1 MKKLLFILLLLIWVS
16 CEDDNNDNSDFS
28 FVNEWVN
35 CKQLSLKIERPDG
48 NRVNDVIVWD
58 GNSSMRYDNEG
69 VLKETYTY
77 NEYGFPLSSTFGQSG
92 WVWTHK
98 IIDKWKLSETVV
110 VDENGDTLTFCSY
123 TWDGLTKY
131 EDCHEANHINSV
143 VTYNE
148 YGMPL
153 EAYHININ
161 SGEPYDYEYWIYEED
176 GRREKYKTIE
186 DLGTTLLGRET
197 TWDGN
202 KFETIHYSY
211 TSIESGIISY
221 KKVGEINEYY
231 RPVEYDLYRY
241 ENGNWVLSDI
251 VTVEYE
257 CPGFEQIYP

>member
-1 MKKLLFILLLLIWVS
+1 MKKLLLVIPLLIWVA
-16 CEDDNNDNSDFS
+16 CEDDNNDNSDYS
-28 FVNEWVN
+28 FVNEWIN
-35 CKQLSLKIERPDG
+35 CKQLSYQTEYDDG
-48 NRVNDVIVWD
+48 FQIGATFVWD
-58 GNSSMRYDNEG
+58 GNSSMRYNNWGD
-69 VLKETYTY
+69 LIDTYTY
-77 NEYGFPLSSTFGQSG
+77 NEYGIPLISASQTGI
-92 WVWTHK
+92 VWNYE
-98 IIDKWKLSETVV
+98 IIDKWKLSEEVT

-123 TWDGLTKY
+123 TWDGLTQY

-153 EAYHININ
+153 ESYHININ

-197 TWDGN
+197 TWNGN

-211 TSIESGIISY
+211 TSPESGIISY
-221 KKVGEINEYY
+221 KNVGEINEYY
-231 RPVEYDLYRY
+231 SLVEDDLYLY
-241 ENGNWVLSDI
+241 DNGNWDFISS
-251 VTVEYE
+251 TTYEYE

>member
-1 MKKLLFILLLLIWVS
+1 MILPI
-16 CEDDNNDNSDFS
+16 
-28 FVNEWVN
+28 
-35 CKQLSLKIERPDG
+35 
-48 NRVNDVIVWD
+48 
-58 GNSSMRYDNEG
+58 
-69 VLKETYTY
+69 
-77 NEYGFPLSSTFGQSG
+77 GFPLSSTFGQSG

-176 GRREKYKTIE
+176 GRREKYKTIY
-186 DLGTTLLGRET
+186 
-197 TWDGN
+197 N
-202 KFETIHYSY
+202 S
-211 TSIESGIISY
+211 
-221 KKVGEINEYY
+221 
-231 RPVEYDLYRY
+231 
-241 ENGNWVLSDI
+241 
-251 VTVEYE
+251 
-257 CPGFEQIYP
+257 